1 MRNEGINDN
10 RKVKV
15 LWNPSMKPS
24 QKHSG
29 IKKGGQIRVAAYTRV
44 STDLEEQKESFELQ
58 ERHYAKLITNTPG
71 WIFTGVYSDKGMTG
85 TARSQRIGFQ
95 RMIRHCEEGKIDRII
110 CKSISRFARNTADLL
125 DVVRLLKDINVSV
138 FFEKEGID
146 TLSEQTEFLLST
158 IAAIA
163 QEESRSISENM
174 AWSFKKRFQ
183 QGIPVFK
190 RIMGYDV
197 NGKGDE
203 KTISINEVEAAIVRE
218 IYQLALEG
226 LGYKAIACL
235 MMQKGY
241 KTFEGKTEWSTDRVK
256 GILKNERYTGNVL
269 CQKTYTADYLTHET
283 IRNNGEQLQY
293 LIENNHP
300 AIISHET
307 FVEVQKLFIKNKRGD
322 LKQNVTYPFSSRIVC
337 GECGAKYH
345 RYISWPNARWGCSRS
360 IKSHKLCN
368 TENVPDVDVEKVLRR
383 GFAERYDISDNNLI
397 HKIKHDLREVQD
409 HDNIERKRSILKREL
424 TAALHKEL
432 HANGEKNRMAKAER
446 IVIEENLKE
455 TEEYWCLLE
464 KDRSWR
470 TKALEWLDNLPKG
483 ENEIKTFFN
492 ELDSSHMRAWIIS
505 IKVMSP
511 KSFRIR
517 WLDDTETTANI
528 E

>member
-15 LWNPSMKPS
+15 LWNPSMKPT
-24 QKHSG
+24 QKHNG
-29 IKKGGQIRVAAYTRV
+29 IKKVGQIRVAAYNRV
-44 STDLEEQKESFELQ
+44 STDLEEQNESFELQ
-58 ERHYAKLITNTPG
+58 ERYYAKLISNTPG
-71 WIFTGVYSDKGMTG
+71 WRFAGVYSDKGMTG

-125 DVVRLLKDINVSV
+125 DVVRLLKNINVSV

-146 TLSEQTEFLLST
+146 TLSEQSEFLLST

-203 KTISINEVEAAIVRE
+203 KTISINEDEAAIVRE
-218 IYQLALEG
+218 IYQLALDG
-226 LGYKAIACL
+226 SGYKAIASI

-256 GILKNERYTGNVL
+256 GILKNERYTGDVL
-269 CQKTYTADYLTHET
+269 CQKTYTADYLTHGT
-283 IRNNGEQLQY
+283 VRNTGKEQQY

-300 AIISHET
+300 AIISHEM
-307 FVEVQKLFIKNKRGD
+307 FEQVQKLFRNNKRGEG
-322 LKQNVTYPFSSRIVC
+322 KKNVIYPFSSRIIC
-337 GECGAKYH
+337 GECGARYH
-345 RYISWPNARWGCSRS
+345 RYITWPNARWGCSRS

-368 TENVPDVDVEKVLRR
+368 TENVPDSDIEKALLK
-383 GFAERYDISDNNLI
+383 GFSERYDMSDKSLIS
-397 HKIKHDLREVQD
+397 KIKHDLRSVQD
-409 HDNIERKRSILKREL
+409 KDNVERKRVIMKREL
-424 TAALHKEL
+424 SEALHKEL
-432 HANGEKNRMAKAER
+432 HTNGDMNRMARAER
-446 IVIEENLKE
+446 MIIEENLKE
-455 TEEYWCLLE
+455 KEEFWLLIE

-470 TKALEWLDNLPKG
+470 TKTLDWLEDLPKG
-483 ENEIKTFFN
+483 ENEVKTFFN
-492 ELDSSHMRAWIIS
+492 ELDGSYLRAWVIGIT
-505 IKVMSP
+505 VLSP

-517 WLDDTETTANI
+517 WLDDTETKVSI